1 MKEIAIINYGAGNLA
16 SLINAIEFLK
26 FKPII
31 LDKPSNKKFSHI
43 FLPGVGNFGKLS
55 ENLRQLGFDDYL
67 KEMSKS
73 KSLIFGICVG
83 MQLLFE
89 KSEES
94 PAQKGLGII
103 PGEIKKFSFKKNNL
117 PLPHIGF
124 TKVNHPNSII
134 WNDIPDESF
143 FYFIHSFKLKEIRN
157 FKSGKSNY
165 GEDFISYI
173 EKENIFGCQFH
184 PEKSHKVGLK
194 LLDNFMNYYV

>member
-73 KSLIFGICVG
+73 KSLIFGIVLEC
-83 MQLLFE
+83 
-89 KSEES
+89 
-94 PAQKGLGII
+94 
-103 PGEIKKFSFKKNNL
+103 
-117 PLPHIGF
+117 
-124 TKVNHPNSII
+124 
-134 WNDIPDESF
+134 
-143 FYFIHSFKLKEIRN
+143 
-157 FKSGKSNY
+157 
-165 GEDFISYI
+165 
-173 EKENIFGCQFH
+173 
-184 PEKSHKVGLK
+184 
-194 LLDNFMNYYV
+194 NYYLRKVRSRLLKRIG